1 MVTKEEVLE
10 VLKTVSDP
18 EIGVDIVNL
27 GLIYNLEITDDG
39 VVNIRMTMTAP
50 ACPVTDWIL
59 VEAQKRVESLPGVK
73 ECNIELVWDPPWS
86 LDMISDEAR
95 KLLNL

>member
-39 VVNIRMTMTAP
+39 VVNIRMSMKSP
-50 ACPVTDWIL
+50 NCPVTDWIL
-59 VEAQKRVESLPGVK
+59 VEAQKMVESLPGVK

>member
-1 MVTKEEVLE
+1 MVTKEEVFE

-27 GLIYNLEITDDG
+27 GLIYNLEIKGD
-39 VVNIRMTMTAP
+39 VVDVRMTMTAP
-50 ACPVTDWIL
+50 SCPVTDWIL
-59 VEAQKRVESLPGVK
+59 VEAQRRVEELPGIK
-73 ECNIELVWDPPWS
+73 ECNIDLVWEPPWN

-95 KLLNL
+95 KTLNM

>member
-1 MVTKEEVLE
+1 
-10 VLKTVSDP
+10 
-18 EIGVDIVNL
+18 
-27 GLIYNLEITDDG
+27 
-39 VVNIRMTMTAP
+39 
-50 ACPVTDWIL
+50 
-59 VEAQKRVESLPGVK
+59 VESLPGVK

>member
-1 MVTKEEVLE
+1 MVTKEEVLD

-27 GLIYNLEITDDG
+27 GLIYQLDIVDDK
-39 VVNIRMTMTAP
+39 VNIRMTMTAP
-50 ACPVTDWIL
+50 SCPVTDWIL
-59 VEAQKRVESLPGVK
+59 VEAQRRVEEIPGVK

-95 KLLNL
+95 KMLNM

>member
-1 MVTKEEVLE
+1 MVSKEEVLE

-27 GLIYNLEITDDG
+27 GLIYNLDITPDG

-50 ACPVTDWIL
+50 TCPVTDWIL
-59 VEAQKRVESLPGVK
+59 VEAQKRVESIPGVK

-86 LDMISDEAR
+86 LDMITDEAR

>member
-1 MVTKEEVLE
+1 MVSKEEVLE

-27 GLIYNLEITDDG
+27 GLIYNLEITPEG

-50 ACPVTDWIL
+50 TCPVTDWIL
-59 VEAQKRVESLPGVK
+59 VEAQKRVESIPGVK

-86 LDMISDEAR
+86 LEMITDEAR

>member
-1 MVTKEEVLE
+1 MVSKEEVLE
-10 VLKTVSDP
+10 ALKTVSDP

-27 GLIYNLEITDDG
+27 GLIYELYIDDG
-39 VVNIRMTMTAP
+39 VVNIKMTMTAP

-59 VEAQKRVESLPGVK
+59 TEAQRRIEEIPGVK
-73 ECNIELVWDPPWS
+73 EANIELVWDPPWS

-95 KLLNL
+95 KMLNL